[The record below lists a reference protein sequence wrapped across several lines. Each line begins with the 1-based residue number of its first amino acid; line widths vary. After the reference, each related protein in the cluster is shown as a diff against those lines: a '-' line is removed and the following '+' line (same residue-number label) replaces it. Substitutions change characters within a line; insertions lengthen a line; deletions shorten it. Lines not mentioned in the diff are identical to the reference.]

1 MRGGNG
7 GIKLGRAQSLVDREA
22 KSSGPVGARWTRQGR
37 QAVRS
42 ERHGVQGNVAELM
55 LHSRHYRDGDN
66 VATARAFV
74 RFARGRSLADVL
86 SPLFR
91 GDLG

>member
-66 VATARAFV
+66 
-74 RFARGRSLADVL
+74 GRHRQGFR
-86 SPLFR
+86 PLCSWAQST
-91 GDLG
+91 